1 MSVGMF
7 YEIAKRLLDI
17 LGSLFALILLIPVF
31 LLITIA
37 VRLESPG
44 PIFYTQERV
53 TQRGRLFTIIKFRS
67 MKVEYSTGVRYGGQQ
82 ADAYLEEILN
92 DPKRK
97 ADFQKFYKIKD
108 DPRVTRVGRWLR
120 KTSLDETPQF
130 WNVLIGSM
138 SLVGPRAYLAHEL
151 LTQME
156 VYPSIKPHVKQL
168 LTAKPGITGAW
179 QVSGRSSVDFDKRVE
194 MDATYAVR
202 RSIWYDMVI
211 LFKTPVA
218 VLTGKGAA

>member
-1 MSVGMF
+1 MVCGMF
-7 YEIAKRLLDI
+7 YEITKRLLDI
-17 LGSLFALILLIPVF
+17 IGSSVALILLSPV
-31 LLITIA
+31 LLVVAIA
-37 VRLESPG
+37 VKLESPG

-53 TQRGRLFTIIKFRS
+53 TQRGRLFTIVKFRS
-67 MKVEYSTGVRYGGQQ
+67 MKMEYSTGARYGGQQ
-82 ADAYLEEILN
+82 ADAFLEEILT

-97 ADFQKFYKIKD
+97 AEFQKFYKIVD

-120 KTSLDETPQF
+120 RTSLDETPQF
-130 WNVLIGSM
+130 WNVLTGSM

-156 VYPSIKPHVKQL
+156 VYPSIKPYVKQL

-194 MDATYAVR
+194 MDAAYAVR
-202 RSIWYDMVI
+202 RSVWYDIVI
-211 LFKTPVA
+211 LLRTPFA
-218 VLTGKGAA
+218 VISGRGAV